1 LGSVFNRGTRDRPNW
16 YGKYKDHDGRW
27 KTVPTGKPTKLE
39 ARRWIEEAEGRISD
53 GKVGVEAPV
62 EEMTFDALADYW
74 LENHSAAACVSHDD
88 NISRMKHLRAAFGKD
103 KLGRIT
109 AQRIDELKA
118 QMARKKRKAAVGGT
132 MEPHWQPATINR
144 VVALLRKVMNDA
156 VRWGYI
162 AAAPRVKMLPVP
174 EHDFDYLHREEA
186 ERFLSWAREHAPQ
199 NFPLYATAIYTGA
212 RMGELYGLQW
222 SDADLEQGVITLR
235 RSYQQNYTKSKKVRR
250 VRTNRELALI
260 LKEWRLVCPMG
271 ELVFPVSSGEMRP
284 RERPPLEWEAH
295 LAGAGCRAIRF
306 HDLRHTAAS
315 LMVMAGVSL
324 RTVQQMLG
332 HSTVQVT
339 ERYAHLAPDFMATEA
354 DRLSLSL
361 GQQSLSVST
370 EGG

>member
-39 ARRWIEEAEGRISD
+39 ARRWIEEAEGRIAD
-53 GKVGVEAPV
+53 GRVGVEAPV

-88 NISRMKHLRAAFGKD
+88 NVSRMKHLRVAFGKD
-103 KLGRIT
+103 KLSQIT

-118 QMARKKRKAAVGGT
+118 QMARKKRRAAAGGT

-186 ERFLSWAREHAPQ
+186 ERFLSWTRENAPED
-199 NFPLYATAIYTGA
+199 FPLYATAIYTGA
-212 RMGELYGLQW
+212 RMG
-222 SDADLEQGVITLR
+222 
-235 RSYQQNYTKSKKVRR
+235 
-250 VRTNRELALI
+250 
-260 LKEWRLVCPMG
+260 
-271 ELVFPVSSGEMRP
+271 
-284 RERPPLEWEAH
+284 
-295 LAGAGCRAIRF
+295 
-306 HDLRHTAAS
+306 
-315 LMVMAGVSL
+315 
-324 RTVQQMLG
+324 
-332 HSTVQVT
+332 
-339 ERYAHLAPDFMATEA
+339 
-354 DRLSLSL
+354 
-361 GQQSLSVST
+361 
-370 EGG
+370 